1 MNWDNQNNQDP
12 WGRNNN
18 NNDGPNFDD
27 LMKQFSLLFG
37 GNKNSTNG
45 SGGSG
50 NNFSFKR
57 IFTYGIF
64 GLLII
69 YASMCVYQLEAPE
82 RAVVLRLGTYY
93 QETDEGLNFM
103 IAGIDE

>member
-18 NNDGPNFDD
+18 NSDGPNFDD

-45 SGGSG
+45 SG
-50 NNFSFKR
+50 SFK
-57 IFTYGIF
+57 Y
-64 GLLII
+64 
-69 YASMCVYQLEAPE
+69 
-82 RAVVLRLGTYY
+82 
-93 QETDEGLNFM
+93 
-103 IAGIDE
+103 

>member
-50 NNFSFKR
+50 NISLSKESSHMESS
-57 IFTYGIF
+57 
-64 GLLII
+64 
-69 YASMCVYQLEAPE
+69 AS
-82 RAVVLRLGTYY
+82 
-93 QETDEGLNFM
+93 
-103 IAGIDE
+103 

>member
-37 GNKNSTNG
+37 EIK
-45 SGGSG
+45 
-50 NNFSFKR
+50 
-57 IFTYGIF
+57 I
-64 GLLII
+64 LLMDQGVLAII
-69 YASMCVYQLEAPE
+69 SLSKESSHMESSAS
-82 RAVVLRLGTYY
+82 
-93 QETDEGLNFM
+93 
-103 IAGIDE
+103 

>member
-1 MNWDNQNNQDP
+1 VNWDNQNNQDP

-18 NNDGPNFDD
+18 NSDGPNFDD

-50 NNFSFKR
+50 NNFSLKESSHMESS
-57 IFTYGIF
+57 
-64 GLLII
+64 
-69 YASMCVYQLEAPE
+69 AS
-82 RAVVLRLGTYY
+82 
-93 QETDEGLNFM
+93 
-103 IAGIDE
+103 

>member
-45 SGGSG
+45 SGV
-50 NNFSFKR
+50 
-57 IFTYGIF
+57 
-64 GLLII
+64 LAII
-69 YASMCVYQLEAPE
+69 SLSKESLHMESSAS
-82 RAVVLRLGTYY
+82 
-93 QETDEGLNFM
+93 
-103 IAGIDE
+103 